1 MTDQALQTGS
11 STNKG
16 LLVAGGVLIGIG
28 GLAGFTGMLLLSSA
42 LVSATRRWI
51 QQLEQPPAQMAKL
64 KWQQAR
70 AAASAGAQA
79 WRSSLPSESS
89 SSTALTS
96 SDSGR

>member
-1 MTDQALQTGS
+1 MTDQALQTDSG
-11 STNKG
+11 TNRG
-16 LLVAGGVLIGIG
+16 LLVAGGVLIGVG

-42 LVSATRRWI
+42 LVSATRRWV
-51 QQLEQPPAQMAKL
+51 QQLEQPPAQIAKL

-79 WRSSLPSESS
+79 WRSLPSESPS
-89 SSTALTS
+89 SPVLTS